1 MADLEALRLLV
12 RGTTA
17 WNNARDGTDTPID
30 LTSIQILNADLR
42 GANFRYVDFNHS
54 EISGSDLRKADLVHA
69 RLNGVTI
76 ERSSLE
82 GADLTAAELLG
93 TSMWRVC
100 LRKAI
105 LTGIRTAD
113 VRIRDSILHSADLSH
128 AKMAGAHMHNCDL
141 TQATV
146 DQADFEAAF
155 LKRISAEPKCL
166 QQIAESGP
174 VIQIPNQ
181 PLAADRIDCSDF
193 RVTAADADFG
203 LIIHDD
209 QAYWIGERRWDFFI
223 SHATQDKQ
231 AVAEPLA
238 RALIAR
244 DQRVWLDVNQIGLG
258 DSLEERIS
266 FGINGCLFGVV
277 ILSANFF
284 HRYWT
289 EHELEEIVARRK
301 RIFVV
306 LHDVDRRELEATYP
320 QLRDLFT
327 VSSAEGIDVVA
338 DKLIEAIRRPP
349 RQIDVPPKQPT

>member
-12 RGTTA
+12 RGITA
-17 WNNARDGTDTPID
+17 WNKARDGMDAPAD
-30 LTSIQILNADLR
+30 LTSVQILNADLR
-42 GANFRYVDFNHS
+42 GANFRSVDFNHAD
-54 EISGSDLRKADLVHA
+54 ISGSDLRKADLAHA

-82 GADLTAAELLG
+82 GADLTAAEVLG
-93 TSMWRVC
+93 TSIWRVC
-100 LRKAI
+100 LRKTV
-105 LTGIRTAD
+105 LTSIRTAD
-113 VRIRDSILHSADLSH
+113 VRIRDSILHGANLSY
-128 AKMAGAHMHNCDL
+128 ANMAGAHMHNCDL
-141 TQATV
+141 TQTTV
-146 DQADFEAAF
+146 DQTDFEAAF
-155 LKRISAEPKCL
+155 LKRITAEPGRL
-166 QQIAESGP
+166 QQIAESGA
-174 VIQIPNQ
+174 VIHLPNQ

-193 RVTAADADFG
+193 RITAADTDFG
-203 LIIHDD
+203 LIIHDGK
-209 QAYWIGERRWDFFI
+209 AYWMGERRWDFFI
-223 SHATQDKQ
+223 SHATEDKQ
-231 AVAEPLA
+231 AVAEPLS

-277 ILSANFF
+277 VLSAKFF

-289 EHELEEIVARRK
+289 EHELKEIVARRK

-306 LHDVDRRELEATYP
+306 LHDVDRRELEETYP

-327 VSSAEGIDVVA
+327 VSTAEGIDAVA

-349 RQIDVPPKQPT
+349 RQLDVLPTQPT